1 MSQPALDP
9 ALLDRLPP
17 ELRDAVEAEIAAR
30 GAAVEA
36 EREAR
41 LRAERD
47 RADMAER
54 VARLE
59 HLIAELRRARFG
71 RSSEKLSADQLE
83 MAFED
88 IETAIVEAQAEAG
101 AAAGPAPKADGGPKP
116 HRRSRTLPR
125 DLPREERLVEPDDLT
140 CPCGCGPMV
149 RIGED
154 RSERLDVAPARFR
167 VIVTVRPRYAC
178 PKGRTGVRQAPPPPS
193 LIEGGLPT
201 EATLAHVVVSKFADH
216 LPLYRQAQIM
226 ARQGVPIERATLSDW
241 TGKAAFHLRP
251 VVDRMAK
258 HVRAGQRLFMDETTA
273 PVLDPGRGR
282 TKTGY
287 LWAML
292 RDDRSWGGADPPA
305 VVFRY
310 APGRSGEHADRMLAG
325 FEGMLHV
332 DGYAGYNRLA
342 DDRRE
347 GGDPLRL
354 AYCWAHARREII
366 RATPKAGSPVADDL
380 LGRIAELYK
389 IEATI
394 RGAPADIRLT
404 ERRARSKPILEAL
417 RAALDLHAAR
427 LSKKTEMGKA
437 LAYIRARWEGLT
449 RFAEDGRVEMD
460 TNSVENAIRPLALS
474 RKNALFAGH
483 DEGGRTW
490 ARLASLIGTC
500 RLNGVEPFAY
510 LAATLEAIASGH
522 PAADI
527 DALMPWAFPATSTKS
542 AA

>member
-17 ELRDAVEAEIAAR
+17 ELRDAVEAQV
-30 GAAVEA
+30 AAVVMA
-36 EREAR
+36 ERTAR
-41 LRAERD
+41 LRAE
-47 RADMAER
+47 ALAER

-59 HLIAELRRARFG
+59 HLIAKLRRARFG

-83 MAFED
+83 LAFED
-88 IETAIVEAQAEAG
+88 IEVAIVEAQAEAG
-101 AAAGPAPKADGGPKP
+101 AAPGPAPKADGAFKPRCSRALPK
-116 HRRSRTLPR
+116 
-125 DLPREERLVEPDDLT
+125 DLPREERVIEPGDLT

-149 RIGED
+149 QIGED
-154 RSERLDVAPARFR
+154 RAERLDVAPARFR

-178 PKGRTGVRQAPPPPS
+178 PKGRTGVRQAPVPPAI
-193 LIEGGLPT
+193 IEGGLPT

-226 ARQGVPIERATLSDW
+226 ARQGVPACRATLSDW

-258 HVRAGQRLFMDETTA
+258 HVKAGPRLFMDETTA

-292 RDDRSWGGADPPA
+292 RDDRSYGGADPPA
-305 VVFRY
+305 VVFEY

-325 FEGMLHV
+325 FEGILHV

-347 GGDPLRL
+347 GGAPLRL

-394 RGAPADIRLT
+394 RAAPADTRLT

-427 LSKKTEMGKA
+427 LFEEVRDG
-437 LAYIRARWEGLT
+437 EGPGLHP
-449 RFAEDGRVEMD
+449 
-460 TNSVENAIRPLALS
+460 RPL
-474 RKNALFAGH
+474 
-483 DEGGRTW
+483 GG
-490 ARLASLIGTC
+490 
-500 RLNGVEPFAY
+500 PDPP
-510 LAATLEAIASGH
+510 H
-522 PAADI
+522 
-527 DALMPWAFPATSTKS
+527 
-542 AA
+542 

>member
-1 MSQPALDP
+1 VPPA
-9 ALLDRLPP
+9 
-17 ELRDAVEAEIAAR
+17 I
-30 GAAVEA
+30 
-36 EREAR
+36 
-41 LRAERD
+41 
-47 RADMAER
+47 
-54 VARLE
+54 
-59 HLIAELRRARFG
+59 
-71 RSSEKLSADQLE
+71 
-83 MAFED
+83 
-88 IETAIVEAQAEAG
+88 IE
-101 AAAGPAPKADGGPKP
+101 
-116 HRRSRTLPR
+116 S
-125 DLPREERLVEPDDLT
+125 
-140 CPCGCGPMV
+140 
-149 RIGED
+149 
-154 RSERLDVAPARFR
+154 
-167 VIVTVRPRYAC
+167 
-178 PKGRTGVRQAPPPPS
+178 
-193 LIEGGLPT
+193 GLPT
-201 EATLAHVVVSKFADH
+201 EAALAHVVVSKFADH

-226 ARQGVPIERATLSDW
+226 ARQGVPVDRATLSDW
-241 TGKAAFHLRP
+241 AGRAAFHLRP

-305 VVFRY
+305 VVFEY
-310 APGRSGEHADRMLAG
+310 APGRGGEHADKMLAG
-325 FEGMLHV
+325 FEGVLHV

-342 DDRRE
+342 DDRRD

-394 RGAPADIRLT
+394 RGAPVDARLA

-417 RAALDLHAAR
+417 RPALDIHAVR
-427 LSKKTEMGKA
+427 LSKKSEMGRA
-437 LAYIRARWEGLT
+437 LAYILTRWDGLT

-460 TNSVENAIRPLALS
+460 TNPVENAIRPLALG

-510 LAATLEAIASGH
+510 LTATLEAIARGH

-527 DALMPWAFPATSTKS
+527 DALMPWAFTATATKS

>member
-1 MSQPALDP
+1 MSPPALDP

-17 ELRDAVEAEIAAR
+17 ELHDAVEAQV
-30 GAAVEA
+30 AAVVNA

-41 LRAERD
+41 TRAERD

-88 IETAIVEAQAEAG
+88 IETAIVEMQAEAG
-101 AAAGPAPKADGGPKP
+101 AAAGPAREPDGASKS
-116 HRRSRTLPR
+116 HRRSRALPK
-125 DLPREERLVEPDDLT
+125 DLPREERVIEPGDLT
-140 CPCGCGPMV
+140 CPCGCGRMV

-154 RSERLDVAPARFR
+154 RSERLDVAPARLR

-178 PKGRTGVRQAPPPPS
+178 PKGRTGVRQAPVPPAI
-193 LIEGGLPT
+193 IEGGLPT

-226 ARQGVPIERATLSDW
+226 ARQGAPVDRATLSDW
-241 TGKAAFHLRP
+241 TGRAAFHLRP
-251 VVDRMAK
+251 VVDRMAR
-258 HVRAGQRLFMDETTA
+258 HVKTGPRLFADETTA

-292 RDDRSWGGADPPA
+292 RDDRPYGGAYPPA
-305 VVFRY
+305 VVFEY
-310 APGRSGEHADRMLAG
+310 APGRSGEHADWMLAG
-325 FEGMLHV
+325 FEGILHV

-354 AYCWAHARREII
+354 SYCWAHARREII
-366 RATPKAGSPVADDL
+366 RAMPNAGSPVAEDL
-380 LGRIAELYK
+380 LGRIAALYK

-394 RGAPADIRLT
+394 RGASADARLA
-404 ERRARSKPILEAL
+404 ERQARSKPILKAL
-417 RAALDLHAAR
+417 RAAFDLHAAR
-427 LSKKTEMGKA
+427 LSKKSEMGRA
-437 LAYIRARWEGLT
+437 LAYILARWEGLT
-449 RFAEDGRVEMD
+449 RFAEDGRIEMD
-460 TNSVENAIRPLALS
+460 TNAVENAIRPLALG

-490 ARLASLIGTC
+490 ARLASLVGTC

-510 LAATLEAIASGH
+510 LTATLEAIARGH

-527 DALMPWAFPATSTKS
+527 DALMPWAFAATSTKS

>member
-1 MSQPALDP
+1 MSSPALDP

-17 ELRDAVEAEIAAR
+17 ELRDAVEAQV
-30 GAAVEA
+30 AAVVDA

-41 LRAERD
+41 LSAERD

-54 VARLE
+54 VARLK

-83 MAFED
+83 LVFED

-101 AAAGPAPKADGGPKP
+101 AAAGPASKADGTSKP
-116 HRRSRTLPR
+116 HRRSRALPK
-125 DLPREERLVEPDDLT
+125 DLPREERVIEPDDLT
-140 CPCGCGPMV
+140 CPCGCGRMV

-178 PKGRTGVRQAPPPPS
+178 PKGRTGVRQASPPPS

-226 ARQGVPIERATLSDW
+226 ARQGVPIDRATLSDW
-241 TGKAAFHLRP
+241 TGRAAFHLRP
-251 VVDRMAK
+251 VVDRMAR
-258 HVRAGQRLFMDETTA
+258 HVKAGPRLFMDETTA

-287 LWAML
+287 LWAMM

-305 VVFRY
+305 VVFEY

-325 FEGMLHV
+325 FEGILHV

-342 DDRRE
+342 CDRRE
-347 GGDPLRL
+347 GGAPLRL
-354 AYCWAHARREII
+354 AYCWAHARREIN
-366 RATPKAGSPVADDL
+366 RATPKAGSPMADDL
-380 LGRIAELYK
+380 LKRIAELYK

-394 RGAPADIRLT
+394 RGMPADIRLT
-404 ERRARSKPILEAL
+404 GRRTRSKPILEAL
-417 RAALDLHAAR
+417 RTALDTHAAR
-427 LSKKTEMGKA
+427 LSKKSEMGKA
-437 LAYIRARWEGLT
+437 LVYVRTRWEGLT
-449 RFAEDGRVEMD
+449 RFAEDGRIEMD

-510 LAATLEAIASGH
+510 LTATLEAIAQGH

-527 DALMPWAFPATSTKS
+527 DALMPWAFVETPTKS

>member
-1 MSQPALDP
+1 MPPALDP

-17 ELRDAVEAEIAAR
+17 ELRDAVTVQIAAQA
-30 GAAVEA
+30 AAVEA

-83 MAFED
+83 LIFED
-88 IETAIVEAQAEAG
+88 IETAVVEAQAETG
-101 AAAGPAPKADGGPKP
+101 AAREPAPKADGASKSP
-116 HRRSRTLPR
+116 RRSRALPK
-125 DLPREERLVEPDDLT
+125 DLPREERVIEPDDLT
-140 CPCGCGPMV
+140 CPCSCGRMV

-178 PKGRTGVRQAPPPPS
+178 PKGRTGVRQASVPPAI
-193 LIEGGLPT
+193 IEGGLPT
-201 EATLAHVVVSKFADH
+201 EAMLAHVVVSKFADH

-226 ARQGVPIERATLSDW
+226 ARQGVPACRATLSDW
-241 TGKAAFHLRP
+241 TGRAAFHLRP

-258 HVRAGQRLFMDETTA
+258 HVRAGPRLFMDETTA

-292 RDDRSWGGADPPA
+292 RDDRSYGGADPPA
-305 VVFRY
+305 VVFEY
-310 APGRSGEHADRMLAG
+310 APGRSGEHADKMLAG
-325 FEGMLHV
+325 FEGVLHV
-332 DGYAGYNRLA
+332 DGYAGYNRVA
-342 DDRRE
+342 DDRRD

-380 LGRIAELYK
+380 LGRIAELYE
-389 IEATI
+389 IEAEI
-394 RGAPADIRLT
+394 RGAPPDIRLT

-417 RAALDLHAAR
+417 RAALDTHATR
-427 LSKKTEMGKA
+427 LSKKSEMGKA
-437 LAYIRARWEGLT
+437 LAYVLARWEGLT
-449 RFAEDGRVEMD
+449 RFAEDGRIEMD
-460 TNSVENAIRPLALS
+460 TNPVENAIRPLALG

-490 ARLASLIGTC
+490 AHLASLIGTC

-510 LAATLEAIASGH
+510 LTATLEAIARGH

-527 DALMPWAFPATSTKS
+527 DALMPWAFSATSIKS

>member
-1 MSQPALDP
+1 MSPPALDP

-17 ELRDAVEAEIAAR
+17 ELRDAVEAQVV
-30 GAAVEA
+30 AVVTA

-41 LRAERD
+41 LRAE
-47 RADMAER
+47 ALAER

-88 IETAIVEAQAEAG
+88 IEVAIVEAQAEAG
-101 AAAGPAPKADGGPKP
+101 AAAGPAPKADGASKS
-116 HRRSRTLPR
+116 HRRSRALPK
-125 DLPREERLVEPDDLT
+125 DLPREERVIEPGDLT
-140 CPCGCGPMV
+140 CPCGCGRMV
-149 RIGED
+149 QIGED

-178 PKGRTGVRQAPPPPS
+178 PKGRTGVRQAPAPPAI
-193 LIEGGLPT
+193 IEGGLPT
-201 EATLAHVVVSKFADH
+201 EAMLAHVVVSKFADH

-226 ARQGVPIERATLSDW
+226 ARQGVPVDRATLADW

-258 HVRAGQRLFMDETTA
+258 HVKAGSRLFMDETTA

-292 RDDRSWGGADPPA
+292 RDDRPYGGADPPA
-305 VVFRY
+305 VVFEY
-310 APGRSGEHADRMLAG
+310 APGRGGAHADRMLVG
-325 FEGMLHV
+325 FDGILHV

-342 DDRRE
+342 DDRRT
-347 GGDPLRL
+347 GGAPLRL

-394 RGAPADIRLT
+394 RGASADARLT
-404 ERRARSKPILEAL
+404 ERRTQSKPILKTL
-417 RAALDLHAAR
+417 RSVLDVHAAR
-427 LSKKTEMGKA
+427 LSKKSEMGKA
-437 LAYIRARWEGLT
+437 LAYVLARWDGLT
-449 RFAEDGRVEMD
+449 RFAEDGRGEMD
-460 TNSVENAIRPLALS
+460 TNPVENAIRPLALG

-500 RLNGVEPFAY
+500 RLNDVEPFAY
-510 LAATLEAIASGH
+510 LTATLEAIARGH

-527 DALMPWAFPATSTKS
+527 DALMPWAFSATSTKS